1 MMRKGIE
8 LALKVAF
15 IACLVMVLVE
25 IKWLVQDQVFDRQD
39 VDSMVEKGIVV
50 GKRVI
55 AQASV
60 NGATMLDQLKQSEAW
75 KSLFEW

>member
-25 IKWLVQDQVFDRQD
+25 IKWLVQDQVFDRQE

-60 NGATMLDQLKQSEAW
+60 NGATMLEQLKQSEAW
-75 KSLFEW
+75 KSLFE